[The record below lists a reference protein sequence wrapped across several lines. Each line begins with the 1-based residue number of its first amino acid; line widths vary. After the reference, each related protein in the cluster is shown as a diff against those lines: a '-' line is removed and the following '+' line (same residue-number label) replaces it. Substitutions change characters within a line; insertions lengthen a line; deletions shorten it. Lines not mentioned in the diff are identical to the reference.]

1 MIVSII
7 IALFYAAVKNT
18 GRLRFFG
25 DNFSFIFLS
34 RSRRPPETAPENGPV
49 FKSIPVFVF
58 PFLLSFFLLGCSA
71 GTGEPVLEEI
81 DPGQSAERVLEQETA
96 GAGLTDDRFTDDRS
110 TDGHLSGDRSADD
123 RVSDGHL
130 SGDRSADGRVSDGH
144 LSGDRLADSRV
155 SGDRPAE
162 KEEISSGKES
172 DAEAGSMDEEV
183 QESLLTVHVCG
194 AVRREGVYS
203 LPAGSRIRDAVDAA
217 GGFSGDADR
226 SCLNLAMKIEDAWQI
241 RVPTKEE
248 AEALRLEQGRSGAGT
263 AVPGASPGL
272 SGTSGLQGAGTAKDE
287 AGKGNQEEKINLNT
301 ASKEQLMKIPGVG
314 EAKAQRI
321 IEYREQNGRF
331 EAIEDLMKVPGI
343 KDASFQKMKDYITV

>member
-25 DNFSFIFLS
+25 DNFSFIFLP
-34 RSRRPPETAPENGPV
+34 RSRRLPGTAPENGPV
-49 FKSIPVFVF
+49 FIRIPVFVF

-130 SGDRSADGRVSDGH
+130 SGERLTDG
-144 LSGDRLADSRV
+144 RV

-162 KEEISSGKES
+162 KEGISSDKES
-172 DAEAGSMDEEV
+172 DAEAGPMDEEV

-226 SCLNLAMKIEDAWQI
+226 SYLNLAMKIEDAWQI

-263 AVPGASPGL
+263 AVPGAAPGL

-287 AGKGNQEEKINLNT
+287 AGTGNQEEKINLNT

-343 KDASFQKMKDYITV
+343 KDASFQKMKDYITI

>member
-1 MIVSII
+1 MTASII
-7 IALFYAAVKNT
+7 ISLFYAAVKNA

-71 GTGEPVLEEI
+71 GAGEPVLEEI
-81 DPGQSAERVLEQETA
+81 DPGQSAERVLEQETT

-110 TDGHLSGDRSADD
+110 T
-123 RVSDGHL
+123 DGHL

-162 KEEISSGKES
+162 KEEISSDKES
-172 DAEAGSMDEEV
+172 DAEAGPMDEEV

-248 AEALRLEQGRSGAGT
+248 AEALRLEQGRSGSGT
-263 AVPGASPGL
+263 AVPGAAPGL
-272 SGTSGLQGAGTAKDE
+272 SGTSGLQGAGTANDD
-287 AGKGNQEEKINLNT
+287 AGTGNQEEKINLNT

>member
-71 GTGEPVLEEI
+71 GAGEPVLEEI

-96 GAGLTDDRFTDDRS
+96 GAGLTDDRFTEDQS
-110 TDGHLSGDRSADD
+110 TDGHLSGDR
-123 RVSDGHL
+123 L
-130 SGDRSADGRVSDGH
+130 PDGRVSDDH
-144 LSGDRLADSRV
+144 LSGERLTDGRV
-155 SGDRPAE
+155 SGDRLAE
-162 KEEISSGKES
+162 KEEISSDRES
-172 DAEAGSMDEEV
+172 DAEAGPMDEEV

-226 SCLNLAMKIEDAWQI
+226 SYLNLAMKIEDAWQI

-248 AEALRLEQGRSGAGT
+248 AEALRLEQGRSGSGT
-263 AVPGASPGL
+263 AVPGAAPGL
-272 SGTSGLQGAGTAKDE
+272 SGTSGLQGAGTANDD
-287 AGKGNQEEKINLNT
+287 AGTGNQEEKINLNT

>member
-71 GTGEPVLEEI
+71 GAGEPVLEEI

-96 GAGLTDDRFTDDRS
+96 GAGLTDDRFTEDQS
-110 TDGHLSGDRSADD
+110 TDGHLSGDR
-123 RVSDGHL
+123 L
-130 SGDRSADGRVSDGH
+130 PDGRVSDDH
-144 LSGDRLADSRV
+144 LSGERLTDGRVSGDRLA
-155 SGDRPAE
+155 E
-162 KEEISSGKES
+162 KEGISSDKES
-172 DAEAGSMDEEV
+172 DAEAGPMDEEV

-226 SCLNLAMKIEDAWQI
+226 SYLNLAMKIEDAWQI

-263 AVPGASPGL
+263 AVPGAAPGL

>member
-1 MIVSII
+1 MTASII
-7 IALFYAAVKNT
+7 ISLFYAAVKNT

-71 GTGEPVLEEI
+71 GAGEPVLEEI
-81 DPGQSAERVLEQETA
+81 DPGQSAERVLELETA

-110 TDGHLSGDRSADD
+110 TDGHLSGDRSAD
-123 RVSDGHL
+123 
-130 SGDRSADGRVSDGH
+130 GRVSDDH
-144 LSGDRLADSRV
+144 LSGEKLTDGRV
-155 SGDRPAE
+155 SGDRLAE
-162 KEEISSGKES
+162 KEEISSDKES
-172 DAEAGSMDEEV
+172 DAEAGPMDEEV

-226 SCLNLAMKIEDAWQI
+226 SYLNLAMKIEDAWQI

>member
-71 GTGEPVLEEI
+71 GAGEPVLEEI

-96 GAGLTDDRFTDDRS
+96 GAGLTDDRFTEDQS
-110 TDGHLSGDRSADD
+110 TDGHLSGDR
-123 RVSDGHL
+123 L
-130 SGDRSADGRVSDGH
+130 PDGRVSDDH
-144 LSGDRLADSRV
+144 LSGERLTDGRV
-155 SGDRPAE
+155 SGDRLAE
-162 KEEISSGKES
+162 KEEISSDRES
-172 DAEAGSMDEEV
+172 DAEAGPMDEEV

-226 SCLNLAMKIEDAWQI
+226 SYLNLAMKIEDAWQI

>member
-71 GTGEPVLEEI
+71 GAGEPVLEEI

-110 TDGHLSGDRSADD
+110 T
-123 RVSDGHL
+123 DGHL

-226 SCLNLAMKIEDAWQI
+226 SYLNLAMKIEDAWQI

>member
-34 RSRRPPETAPENGPV
+34 RSRRPPGTAPENGPV
-49 FKSIPVFVF
+49 FKRIPVFVF

-71 GTGEPVLEEI
+71 GAGEPVLEEI

-110 TDGHLSGDRSADD
+110 T
-123 RVSDGHL
+123 DGHL

-287 AGKGNQEEKINLNT
+287 AGTGNQEEKINLNT

>member
-34 RSRRPPETAPENGPV
+34 RSRRPPGTAPENGPV

-71 GTGEPVLEEI
+71 GAGEPVLEEI

-110 TDGHLSGDRSADD
+110 T
-123 RVSDGHL
+123 DGHL

-226 SCLNLAMKIEDAWQI
+226 SYLNLAMKIEDAWQI

>member
-25 DNFSFIFLS
+25 DNFSFIFLP
-34 RSRRPPETAPENGPV
+34 RSRRLPGTAPENGPV

-71 GTGEPVLEEI
+71 GAGEPVLEEI

-110 TDGHLSGDRSADD
+110 TD
-123 RVSDGHL
+123 VHL

-226 SCLNLAMKIEDAWQI
+226 SYLNLAMKIEDAWQI

>member
-34 RSRRPPETAPENGPV
+34 RSRRPPGTAPEKGPV
-49 FKSIPVFVF
+49 FKRIPVFVF

-71 GTGEPVLEEI
+71 GAGEPVLEEI

-110 TDGHLSGDRSADD
+110 T
-123 RVSDGHL
+123 DGHL

>member
-1 MIVSII
+1 M
-7 IALFYAAVKNT
+7 
-18 GRLRFFG
+18 
-25 DNFSFIFLS
+25 
-34 RSRRPPETAPENGPV
+34 P
-49 FKSIPVFVF
+49 
-58 PFLLSFFLLGCSA
+58 
-71 GTGEPVLEEI
+71 
-81 DPGQSAERVLEQETA
+81 
-96 GAGLTDDRFTDDRS
+96 
-110 TDGHLSGDRSADD
+110 
-123 RVSDGHL
+123 
-130 SGDRSADGRVSDGH
+130 DGRVSDDH
-144 LSGDRLADSRV
+144 LSGERLTDGRV
-155 SGDRPAE
+155 SGDRLAE
-162 KEEISSGKES
+162 KEEISSDRES
-172 DAEAGSMDEEV
+172 DAEAGPMDEEV

-226 SCLNLAMKIEDAWQI
+226 SYLNLAMKIEDAWQI

-248 AEALRLEQGRSGAGT
+248 AEALRLEQGRSGSGT
-263 AVPGASPGL
+263 AVPGAAPGL
-272 SGTSGLQGAGTAKDE
+272 SGTSGLQGAGTANDD
-287 AGKGNQEEKINLNT
+287 AGTGNQEEKINLNT

>member
-34 RSRRPPETAPENGPV
+34 RSRRPPGTAPENGPV

-71 GTGEPVLEEI
+71 GAGEPVLEEI

-110 TDGHLSGDRSADD
+110 T
-123 RVSDGHL
+123 DGHL

-226 SCLNLAMKIEDAWQI
+226 SYLNLAMKIEDAWQI

-272 SGTSGLQGAGTAKDE
+272 SGTSGLQGAGTANDD
-287 AGKGNQEEKINLNT
+287 AGTGNQEEKINLNT

>member
-34 RSRRPPETAPENGPV
+34 RSRRPPGTAPENGPV
-49 FKSIPVFVF
+49 FKRIPVFVF

-71 GTGEPVLEEI
+71 GAGEPVLEEI

-96 GAGLTDDRFTDDRS
+96 GAGLTDDRFTEDQS
-110 TDGHLSGDRSADD
+110 TDGHLSGDR
-123 RVSDGHL
+123 L
-130 SGDRSADGRVSDGH
+130 PDGRVSDDH
-144 LSGDRLADSRV
+144 LSGERLTDGRV
-155 SGDRPAE
+155 SGDRLAE
-162 KEEISSGKES
+162 KEEISSDRES
-172 DAEAGSMDEEV
+172 DAEAGPMDEEV

-226 SCLNLAMKIEDAWQI
+226 SYLNLAMKIEDAWQI

-287 AGKGNQEEKINLNT
+287 AGTGNQEEKINLNT

>member
-34 RSRRPPETAPENGPV
+34 RSRRPPGTAPENGPV

-71 GTGEPVLEEI
+71 GAGEPVLEEI

-96 GAGLTDDRFTDDRS
+96 GAGLTDDRFTEDQS
-110 TDGHLSGDRSADD
+110 TDGHLSGDR
-123 RVSDGHL
+123 L
-130 SGDRSADGRVSDGH
+130 PDGRVSDDH
-144 LSGDRLADSRV
+144 LSGERLTDGRV
-155 SGDRPAE
+155 SGDRLAE

-226 SCLNLAMKIEDAWQI
+226 SYLNLAMKIEDAWQI

>member
-1 MIVSII
+1 
-7 IALFYAAVKNT
+7 
-18 GRLRFFG
+18 
-25 DNFSFIFLS
+25 
-34 RSRRPPETAPENGPV
+34 
-49 FKSIPVFVF
+49 
-58 PFLLSFFLLGCSA
+58 
-71 GTGEPVLEEI
+71 
-81 DPGQSAERVLEQETA
+81 
-96 GAGLTDDRFTDDRS
+96 
-110 TDGHLSGDRSADD
+110 
-123 RVSDGHL
+123 
-130 SGDRSADGRVSDGH
+130 
-144 LSGDRLADSRV
+144 
-155 SGDRPAE
+155 
-162 KEEISSGKES
+162 
-172 DAEAGSMDEEV
+172 MDEEV

-226 SCLNLAMKIEDAWQI
+226 SYLNLAMKIEDAWQI

>member
-71 GTGEPVLEEI
+71 GAGEPVLEEI

-96 GAGLTDDRFTDDRS
+96 GAGLTDDRFTEDQS
-110 TDGHLSGDRSADD
+110 TDGHLSGDR
-123 RVSDGHL
+123 L
-130 SGDRSADGRVSDGH
+130 PDGRVSDDH
-144 LSGDRLADSRV
+144 LSGERLTDGRV
-155 SGDRPAE
+155 SGDRLAE
-162 KEEISSGKES
+162 KEEISSDKES
-172 DAEAGSMDEEV
+172 DAEAGPMDEEV

-226 SCLNLAMKIEDAWQI
+226 SYLNLAMKIEDAWQI

-263 AVPGASPGL
+263 AVPGAAPGL

-287 AGKGNQEEKINLNT
+287 AGTGNQEEKINLNT

>member
-34 RSRRPPETAPENGPV
+34 RSRRPPGTAPENGPV
-49 FKSIPVFVF
+49 FKRIPVFVF

-81 DPGQSAERVLEQETA
+81 DPGPSAERVLEQETA

-110 TDGHLSGDRSADD
+110 TDGHLSGDRSAD
-123 RVSDGHL
+123 
-130 SGDRSADGRVSDGH
+130 GRVSDGH

-155 SGDRPAE
+155 SGNRPAE

-172 DAEAGSMDEEV
+172 DAEAGPMDEEV

-272 SGTSGLQGAGTAKDE
+272 SGTSGLQGAGTVKDE
-287 AGKGNQEEKINLNT
+287 AGTGNQEEKINLNT

>member
-25 DNFSFIFLS
+25 DNFSFIFLP
-34 RSRRPPETAPENGPV
+34 RSRRLPGTAPENGPV

-71 GTGEPVLEEI
+71 GAGEPVLEEI

-110 TDGHLSGDRSADD
+110 T
-123 RVSDGHL
+123 DGHL

-172 DAEAGSMDEEV
+172 DAEAGPMDEEV

-226 SCLNLAMKIEDAWQI
+226 SYLNLAMKIEDAWQI

-263 AVPGASPGL
+263 AVPGAAPGL
-272 SGTSGLQGAGTAKDE
+272 SGTSGLQGAGTANDD
-287 AGKGNQEEKINLNT
+287 AGTGNQEEKINLNT

>member
-34 RSRRPPETAPENGPV
+34 RSRRPPGTAPENGPV
-49 FKSIPVFVF
+49 FKRIPVFVF

-96 GAGLTDDRFTDDRS
+96 GAGLTDDRFTEDQS
-110 TDGHLSGDRSADD
+110 TDGHLSGDR
-123 RVSDGHL
+123 L
-130 SGDRSADGRVSDGH
+130 PDGRVSDDH
-144 LSGDRLADSRV
+144 LSGERLTDGRV
-155 SGDRPAE
+155 SGDRLAE
-162 KEEISSGKES
+162 KEEISSDRES
-172 DAEAGSMDEEV
+172 DAEAGPMDEEV

-226 SCLNLAMKIEDAWQI
+226 SYLNLAMKIEDAWQI